1 MNTGIC
7 VKKCAKKGLAVQK
20 VSKNIELGA
29 VHKMLSEN
37 VKSVTTFILLT
48 FQIIVH
54 PLYVSI
60 AMRYRC
66 PNDLSHHALS
76 NMYST

>member
-1 MNTGIC
+1 
-7 VKKCAKKGLAVQK
+7 
-20 VSKNIELGA
+20 
-29 VHKMLSEN
+29 MLSEN
-37 VKSVTTFILLT
+37 VQSVTTFILLT

-76 NMYST
+76 NMYSTVQYNI